1 MCVNNRRAR
10 DAVERARTKCRM
22 PRTYA
27 TSLRTSPRR
36 SLRFEHPFL
45 GNPIVD
51 STEHYGRNHLECQ
64 QTQLLGEAHYLHNI
78 SSRNISEWL
87 NVCGIN
93 LYEHGVRWPRD
104 ELDELPNLRVQ
115 SQQTSSQCIAWQI
128 FKDDSAAHLP
138 SFEELVPRLDIE
150 SCRDAWFLE
159 KPIKLKEDRVEDFKE
174 YSLDETVPNIRLLNV
189 PGTKEMVSRRSQS
202 QHSVI
207 VRERVQHS
215 YGVGD
220 GHSIKSTMRPR
231 M

>member
-27 TSLRTSPRR
+27 TSLRTSSRR

-64 QTQLLGEAHYLHNI
+64 RKKLLGEAHYLHNI
-78 SSRNISEWL
+78 STRNISEWL

-115 SQQTSSQCIAWQI
+115 SEQTSSQCIAWQI

-159 KPIKLKEDRVEDFKE
+159 KPIRLRKDRFDEFKTHLLE
-174 YSLDETVPNIRLLNV
+174 GTLSKVRLLNV
-189 PGTKEMVSRRSQS
+189 PVTTRMVSR
-202 QHSVI
+202 
-207 VRERVQHS
+207 
-215 YGVGD
+215 
-220 GHSIKSTMRPR
+220 
-231 M
+231 